1 MKHLKFYATVLL
13 GLYILTMA
21 FSNVTPVAPAQAKTN
36 DALSTIIANK
46 VLRVGADTTYAPFES
61 LNATTSKPEG
71 FDVDLASYIAY
82 SIDPS
87 VQANVITSQWDPI
100 IPNLQS
106 GQFDV
111 IISAMTITAARA
123 QQVNFTRWYY
133 QSFQAILVP
142 NANAKNILTT
152 ADLNK
157 TGVNIGVQSGT
168 TEAFY
173 AENLTQA
180 TIHNYDNVQTAITA
194 MASGQV
200 DCVLGD
206 YAVVAENAAL
216 GQNKVVATYSPEYF
230 GIAVKIG
237 ETSLLNKLNS
247 ILDGLL
253 GSNLDAPTYNANY
266 TAMYTKWFNG
276 AEPPTAQQTTLS
288 ISSNTSTSGSTP
300 GFEFLSILAVGVLAI
315 IVKKRRNI

>member
-1 MKHLKFYATVLL
+1 
-13 GLYILTMA
+13 MA
-21 FSNVTPVAPAQAKTN
+21 FSNVTPVAPTQAKTT

-61 LNATTSKPEG
+61 LNATTQKAEG
-71 FDVDLASYIAY
+71 FDVDLANYIAY

-87 VQANVITSQWDPI
+87 VKADIITSQWDPI

-111 IISAMTITAARA
+111 IISAMTITPARA

-142 NANAKNILTT
+142 NANPKNIQSPT
-152 ADLNK
+152 DLNK
-157 TGVNIGVQSGT
+157 SGVSIGVQSGT

-180 TIHNYDNVQTAITA
+180 TVHSYSDIQVAITA

-206 YAVVAENAAL
+206 YAVVAQNAAQ

-237 ETSLLNKLNS
+237 ETTLLNKLNT

-253 GSNLDAPTYNANY
+253 GSNLDVPSYNANY
-266 TAMYTKWFNG
+266 TAMYTKWFNTQ
-276 AEPPTAQQTTLS
+276 PPTAQQTTLS
-288 ISSNTSTSGSTP
+288 ISSNTASTSSTP
-300 GFEFLSILAVGVLAI
+300 GFEFLSILALGVIPI
-315 IVKKRRNI
+315 IMRKRRNR